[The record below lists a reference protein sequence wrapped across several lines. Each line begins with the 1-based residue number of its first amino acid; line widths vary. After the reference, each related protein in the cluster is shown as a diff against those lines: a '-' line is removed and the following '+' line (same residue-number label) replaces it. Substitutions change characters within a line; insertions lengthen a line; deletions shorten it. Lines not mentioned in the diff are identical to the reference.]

1 MERLNIPVFS
11 GQGTTAMSS
20 RYIQDQALNS
30 SLSPMG
36 ALLLSSCFTAF
47 HSELSSLS
55 GTDLET
61 IGVDLA
67 DFDKPSTLLVIPRGS
82 YVRNSVISSTRLLLI
97 QTLFYLEWATKMA
110 KVTPGIAF
118 AGLLR
123 QNSRYGAGILGFSS
137 GIIAACVVGT
147 SATLLDFISNS
158 VSAFRV
164 ALWIGVRTECY
175 RNRSLA
181 GSSLQRN
188 DDRSWGCVLLGMPLH
203 AANEAISSFSLQHDE
218 SSSLCVTAVNDE
230 QCITV
235 SGRPDILNLFK
246 STLPETVSVRDVS
259 IYTLYHSPAHIH
271 SVRREVL
278 ADLSRREILFPTCAD
293 IICPI
298 RSTFTGETLE
308 ANQKGPLM
316 RTVIDTILIHP
327 VNWDK
332 VTSAVARSIPRAEVA
347 HLVNIGPGLG
357 PLRSIEKAFQ
367 PGCFVAHNLVA
378 GDQHCLSILELEPHQ
393 DHVAIIGMAV
403 NMPGAPSTSEL
414 WGVLEKGLNTV
425 TEVPVNRFRVSD
437 YTTNQYG
444 RSMKAHTGNFV
455 HDVDKFDHEF
465 FNISPREAQSMDPQ
479 IRILL
484 HTAYEALEDS
494 GYVPNTSQSF
504 NPETFGCYVGAAT
517 GDYVQNL
524 RTLRAFLSG
533 RISYAM
539 GFGGPS
545 VVVDTACSSSLVAI
559 HQACRALLNGDCN
572 AALAGGV
579 NVIASPD
586 AFIGLDRAHFL
597 SPTGQC
603 KVFDAS
609 ADGYCRGE
617 GCGLFVLKRLS
628 DAQAENDRILGVIRG
643 VEVNQSG
650 TARSITQPHIPTQ
663 IKLFQQLFE
672 RSGVDPRRVN
682 VVEAHGTGTQ
692 VGDMSEIESAR
703 HIFAVCRTAEH
714 PVHITSVKANI
725 GHLEAASG
733 AAGLAKLLLMLQHR
747 TIPRLISL
755 VNPNPGI
762 SELTADC
769 ISIDSVR
776 QPWNP
781 VEEGSP
787 RMALLNNFGAAGSN
801 CALLLEEFVSPGFPK
816 IFKPSTV
823 PYLFGLSAKTEI
835 ALAKMRSR
843 LVDWLDGPDSRNTP
857 LSDIAYTLTARRQIY
872 EYRTSLTAHTSQEL
886 VKGLLSSPP
895 YARVARKD
903 GKAAFVFSGQGGQYF
918 GMGGSLYGSV
928 PLFRSIIDRCHSILV
943 TSGFAGVVQVI
954 VPEQHHDKLSEIE
967 MLEVYQTATFSLEYG
982 LSQLWISWGITPTLV
997 VGHSLGE
1004 YVAQT
1009 VAGVLTLR
1017 DALILVANRAR
1028 LMVQKCLPGSTGMM
1042 AVNLDAMAI
1051 GKVLTSSS
1059 DFSDINISCYN
1070 SPDDHVVSGPVGSLR
1085 ALKSYLD
1092 QTIHCKN
1099 IFLAVEFGYHSG
1111 AMRPI
1116 QDGLTSLAQ
1125 RIKISPPAISII
1137 SNVFGEV
1144 VLPGD
1149 ASVFNPQYYTRHCT
1163 EPVLFDS
1170 GIRASVA
1177 NPALPTIDAWV
1188 EMGPHATILPILRRN
1203 PTIRGDVLF
1212 LTSMRKQED
1221 DWTSLSSALAR
1232 LFISPFEINWRN
1244 VFSHLPFLSNTSLPT
1259 YPWSKTSFWVS
1270 FEEGTLPEYKATL
1283 LPAPETGDLE
1293 LPQVVPHP
1301 WLEPSPSRNGI
1312 LYVYKTPMCHLFKAM
1327 YNHRVRGRP
1336 LCPASAYQEL
1346 ALAGIEA
1353 SILSLHGSLDG
1364 HSVVMRDIDFSR
1376 PLIYTEDAHY
1386 PIQTTIILDSEDVGS
1401 WEVATETREG
1411 NHPHAHGS
1419 FQVRP
1424 SSSTVVK
1431 FGSVNPI
1438 ISQRVTTVI
1447 SRSDNKLFT
1456 TSSIYEVFFP
1466 RVVTYGKEYHAI
1478 QTLTISTDNTE
1489 GYATVQLPD
1498 TANFQHGRFVFHPV
1512 LMDAILQV
1520 AGFVGNTQTAVGD
1533 ALICS
1538 KVTLVEVIPHLI
1550 DDAGAPYGVYVNCAW
1565 LLGGDMLADLYM
1577 LQPGQANRI
1586 VTYVKG
1592 AFFRKVP
1599 LATLEH
1605 GLTLAVAPVLPSATD
1620 VLSVTQQSW
1629 SSPNSVPPLEVQD
1642 GSQRLEID
1650 FQHHGTTMKSAV
1662 PKPCP
1667 VDSEVSFSSSTHAM
1681 NLPNVGNKGSQPPDV
1696 KALLADILGLE
1707 LHKLPEDADLELLGL
1722 DSLASIEAHHALQSH
1737 FGIVLPGNLFVT
1749 HISARAVQTFI
1760 TSRLLACPKSLDAN
1774 KCSASPCALHGVVDC
1789 SERTHLSTSI
1799 PISVQRAE
1807 QPGTTP
1813 LVLIHDGSGLVEYI
1827 HSLPLLGRDLW
1838 GIYNPHFIS
1847 SQPWESVVSMA
1858 AAYAKYTKEA
1868 VGLGPVLLG
1877 GWSFGGIIAFEV
1889 ARQLLDSS
1897 VVVKGVVLIDSPS
1910 PLNHVP
1916 LSDELIDSIV
1926 KFDGP
1931 NSASSDRRGLL
1942 VKRQFQMNSQIL
1954 VSYDPAMESGPYP
1967 QLVLLRSCEGYCPS
1981 GGPEI
1986 PEWLSL
1992 RGDRLSAIVSWEKV
2006 VGAPVKCIDIAGN
2019 HFQPFL
2025 TPFVRDHQIFA
2036 PRMLKTRQIST
2047 TSSAIAEACS
2057 LLDEVLEC

>member
-1 MERLNIPVFS
+1 MDRLNIPVFS
-11 GQGTTAMSS
+11 GQGTMAMSS

-55 GTDLET
+55 DTDLET
-61 IGVDLA
+61 ICVSLA
-67 DFDKPSTLLVIPRGS
+67 DFDKPSTLLVISRRS
-82 YVRNSVISSTRLLLI
+82 YVRNSVISGTRLLLV
-97 QTLFYLEWATKMA
+97 QTLLYLEWATKTEVRSA
-110 KVTPGIAF
+110 TAF
-118 AGLLR
+118 AELLG
-123 QNSRYGAGILGFSS
+123 QNNRYGAGILGFSS
-137 GIIAACVVGT
+137 GIIAACVIGT
-147 SATLLDFISNS
+147 SATLLDFISNA

-181 GSSLQRN
+181 TSSLERN
-188 DDRSWGCVLLGMPLH
+188 DDHSWSCVLLGMAPH
-203 AANEAISSFSLQHDE
+203 AANEAISSFSLQYDE
-218 SSSLCVTAVNDE
+218 SSSLYVTAVNDE
-230 QCITV
+230 QCVTV

-246 STLPETVSVRDVS
+246 STLPETVSARDVS
-259 IYTLYHSPAHIH
+259 VYTLYHSPAHIH

-308 ANQKGPLM
+308 ANQKGSLV
-316 RTVIDTILIHP
+316 RSIIDMILIYP

-332 VTSAVARSIPRAEVA
+332 VTSAVGRSIPKAKVV
-347 HLVNIGPGLG
+347 HLVNIGPGLDL
-357 PLRSIEKAFQ
+357 LRSIEKALQ
-367 PGCFVAHNLVA
+367 PGRFVTHDLVA
-378 GDQHCLSILELEPHQ
+378 EDQDRLSILEPPQ
-393 DHVAIIGMAV
+393 DHVAIVGMAV

-414 WGVLEKGLNTV
+414 WRVLEKGLNTV
-425 TEVPVNRFRVSD
+425 TKVPVNRFRVND
-437 YTTNQYG
+437 YVTNQYG
-444 RSMKAHTGNFV
+444 RFMKAHTGNFV

-465 FNISPREAQSMDPQ
+465 FNVSPREAQSMDPQ

-494 GYVPNTSQSF
+494 GYVPNATRSF

-524 RTLRAFLSG
+524 RNNIDVYYSTGTLRAFLSG

-539 GFGGPS
+539 DFGGPS

-579 NVIASPD
+579 NAITSPD

-609 ADGYCRGE
+609 ADGYCRSE

-628 DAQAENDRILGVIRG
+628 DAQAEDDRILGVIRG
-643 VEVNQSG
+643 VELNQSG

-663 IKLFQQLFE
+663 VKLFQQLFK
-672 RSGVDPRRVN
+672 RSGADPGRVN

-692 VGDMSEIESAR
+692 AGDVSEIESLR
-703 HIFAVCRTAEH
+703 RIFAACHTAEH
-714 PVHITSVKANI
+714 P
-725 GHLEAASG
+725 AASG

-755 VNPNPGI
+755 VNLNPTI
-762 SELTADC
+762 SKFTSDP
-769 ISIDSVR
+769 ISIDSAC

-801 CALLLEEFVSPGFPK
+801 CALLLEEFVSPQIPKK

-823 PYLFGLSAKTEI
+823 SYLFGLSAKTEM
-835 ALAKMRSR
+835 ALDKMRSR

-857 LSDIAYTLTARRQIY
+857 LGDIAYTLTARRQIY

-886 VKGLLSSPP
+886 VKGLLSNPSCT
-895 YARVARKD
+895 RVARKD
-903 GKAAFVFSGQGGQYF
+903 AKAAFVFSGQGGQYF

-943 TSGFAGVVQVI
+943 TSGFAGVLQVI
-954 VPEQHHDKLSEIE
+954 SPERHHDKLSEIE

-982 LSQLWISWGITPTLV
+982 LSQLWISWGVTPTLV

-1028 LMVQKCLPGSTGMM
+1028 LMIQKF
-1042 AVNLDAMAI
+1042 NLDAMAI
-1051 GKVLTSSS
+1051 GKVLASSS
-1059 DFSDINISCYN
+1059 DFSAINIACYN
-1070 SPDDHVVSGPVGSLR
+1070 SPDDH

-1092 QTIHCKN
+1092 QMIHCKN
-1099 IFLAVEFGYHSG
+1099 SILAVEFGYHSN
-1111 AMRPI
+1111 
-1116 QDGLTSLAQ
+1116 GLTSLTQ
-1125 RIKISPPAISII
+1125 RITISPPKVPII

-1149 ASVFNPQYYTRHCT
+1149 ASVFNPQYYSRHCI

-1177 NPALPTIDAWV
+1177 SPALPTIDAWI
-1188 EMGPHATILPILRRN
+1188 EMGPHATVLPTLRRN
-1203 PTIRGDVLF
+1203 PAIRRDVLL
-1212 LTSMRKQED
+1212 LTSMRKQEHN
-1221 DWTSLSSALAR
+1221 WASLSSALAR

-1244 VFSHLPFLSNTSLPT
+1244 VFSHLPLLSNTSLPT
-1259 YPWSKTSFWVS
+1259 YPWSKTSFWVG
-1270 FEEGTLPEYKATL
+1270 FEEGTLPKHKATH
-1283 LPAPETGDLE
+1283 PASETWDPE
-1293 LPQVVPHP
+1293 LPRVVPHA

-1312 LYVYKTPMCHLFKAM
+1312 LYMYKTSMSHLFEVM
-1327 YNHRVRGRP
+1327 YGHRVRGRP

-1353 SILSLHGSLDG
+1353 SISSLHGSLDG
-1364 HSVVMRDIDFSR
+1364 HSVIMHDIDFSR
-1376 PLIYTEDAHY
+1376 PLIYTEDARY
-1386 PIQTTIILDSEDVGS
+1386 FIQTTVTLDSEDVGS
-1401 WEVATETREG
+1401 WTVATETHEG
-1411 NHPHAHGS
+1411 SQTHAHGS

-1424 SSSTVVK
+1424 SPSTILK
-1431 FGSVNPI
+1431 FGTVSPI
-1438 ISQRVTTVI
+1438 IAHRVTSVI
-1447 SRSDNKLFT
+1447 SRSDNTLFT

-1466 RVVTYGKEYHAI
+1466 RIVTYGKDYHVI
-1478 QTLTISTDNTE
+1478 QTLTISADNTE

-1498 TANFQHGRFVFHPV
+1498 TPNFQHNRFVIHPV

-1520 AGFVGNTQTAVGD
+1520 AGFVGNTHGTIGD
-1533 ALICS
+1533 AFICR
-1538 KVTLVEVIPHLI
+1538 KVALVEVIPHLI
-1550 DDAGAPYGVYVNCAW
+1550 DNTGAPYGVYVNCSW
-1565 LLGGDMLADLYM
+1565 LPGGDMLADLYM
-1577 LQPGQANRI
+1577 LQSGQANQI

-1592 AFFRKVP
+1592 ALFRKVQ
-1599 LATLEH
+1599 LDTLEH
-1605 GLTLAVAPVLPSATD
+1605 GLALAAAPVLLSAID
-1620 VLSVTQQSW
+1620 MLSATQQSW
-1629 SSPNSVPPLEVQD
+1629 SSPDSVLPPEVHD
-1642 GSQRLEID
+1642 GLQRLEI
-1650 FQHHGTTMKSAV
+1650 
-1662 PKPCP
+1662 
-1667 VDSEVSFSSSTHAM
+1667 VSPSSSAPTVR
-1681 NLPNVGNKGSQPPDV
+1681 LPNVGDNGCQSDV
-1696 KALLADILGLE
+1696 KTLLADVLGLE
-1707 LHKLPEDADLELLGL
+1707 LNKLPEDADLNLLGL

-1737 FGIVLPGNLFVT
+1737 FGIALPGNLFAT
-1749 HISARAVQTFI
+1749 HSSARSVQTFI
-1760 TSRLLACPKSLDAN
+1760 TGRLLACPKSLDGH
-1774 KCSASPCALHGVVDC
+1774 KCSGSPCAVHRVVDC
-1789 SERTHLSTSI
+1789 SDLAHFSEPI
-1799 PISVQRAE
+1799 PISF
-1807 QPGTTP
+1807 
-1813 LVLIHDGSGLVEYI
+1813 LIHDGSGLVEYI
-1827 HSLPLLGRDLW
+1827 YTLPSLDRDLW
-1838 GIYNPHFIS
+1838 GIYNPHFMS

-1858 AAYAKYTKEA
+1858 AAYAKYTKEV
-1868 VGLGPVLLG
+1868 VGFGPVLLG

-1889 ARQLLDSS
+1889 ARQLLDSG

-1926 KFDGP
+1926 KFDGL
-1931 NSASSDRRGLL
+1931 NSASSNRRSLL

-1954 VSYDPAMESGPYP
+1954 VSYDPVIGSGSYP
-1967 QLVLLRSCEGYCPS
+1967 QLVLLRSCEGYYPS

-1986 PEWLSL
+1986 PEWLS
-1992 RGDRLSAIVSWEKV
+1992 RRSDHLSAIVGWEKI

-2019 HFQPFL
+2019 HFQPFQ
-2025 TPFVRDHQIFA
+2025 TSF
-2036 PRMLKTRQIST
+2036 IST

-2057 LLDEVLEC
+2057 LLDDSFGMLSCFLVTNNGANEAAIGEGGCWGFQCCPAYGFGPVLTLVE